1 MSFLFS
7 PWIRQGLFILF
18 CAALSG
24 CAVDF
29 LSDNQSMESA
39 VQTVLVK
46 QGYYRGPVD
55 GSIGPATSRAIR
67 AYQRDHRLTPTGT
80 INSALAA
87 SMGLAAS
94 TQANVG
100 FAPYYTRYPGYYS
113 SYSGY
118 YSPYAYP
125 AYYATPAVIGLG
137 WGSYG
142 WGWGGYGRG
151 YCGSYGRGWGSG
163 YYGRG
168 WGGGHHGHRGHYGR
182 GWSR

>member
-1 MSFLFS
+1 
-7 PWIRQGLFILF
+7 LF

-29 LSDNQSMESA
+29 SPDSQSMESA
-39 VQTVLVK
+39 VQTVLTK

-55 GSIGPATSRAIR
+55 GTIGPGTSRAIR

-80 INSALAA
+80 INSALAV
-87 SMGLAAS
+87 SMGLAVP
-94 TQANVG
+94 TQTNLG

-125 AYYATPAVIGLG
+125 AYYAPPATIGLG
-137 WGSYG
+137 WSSYG
-142 WGWGGYGRG
+142 RGWGGGYYGRG
-151 YCGSYGRGWGSG
+151 YCGSYGRGWGD
-163 YYGRG
+163 
-168 WGGGHHGHRGHYGR
+168 HHGHGGHYGR
-182 GWSR
+182 GGSR